1 MIRWMAEHKVAANL
15 LMLIL
20 LFWGGM
26 STLNIK
32 QELFPAFE
40 LDLLVVAVPY
50 SGATPEEVEES
61 IIVPIESALEGIEG
75 IKKMTSTA
83 REGAA
88 SIRIELDEGSNRK
101 LIQDEV
107 QSEIDRI
114 SIFPD
119 EAETP
124 RITAPRI
131 RREVLNIVVYG
142 EAPNRSLVEWAQL
155 IKDELLKDD
164 RITQVDVEQRRAFEL
179 KIEIPRSELQQY
191 SMTMDQI
198 AQIIRQS
205 TIDMPGGKIQTSGG
219 DLLVR
224 TKERRYTASEY
235 ARIPLLKTVQGALL
249 LGDIARISD
258 GFEESVLRNRYNG
271 KPSQRI
277 AVYRVGDQTP
287 TEVSQAVQ
295 KKLLEIENR
304 LPISISTSILND
316 RSTVLQDRIDLL
328 VKNLLYGLVLVFLTL
343 ALFLKIPLAFWIMMG
358 IPISYAGAMIAMP
371 GIDVSINM
379 ISLFAFILVLGIVV
393 DDAIVVGE
401 NIYAHQEMN
410 KSPIMAAVEGA
421 REIST
426 PVLITILTTVAAFIP
441 FYFVP
446 GTTGK
451 FFRSIP
457 NVLIIIL
464 FLSLVEAMF
473 ILPGHLAHRYRLI
486 EWILRP
492 LEWILE
498 WPRTYLS
505 RMLKWVSE
513 VPYRKALKLSIRYRY
528 TTLAVGIFMMLL
540 CAGLALGGHIRFTF
554 FPSIDSDR
562 INVRAELPFG
572 TPVEVTEKVESQ
584 MLKHAETLLAKY
596 EAEKGKPVSEG
607 IYSSIGRGGSHTLN
621 MRVYLKPLDERGFET
636 KEFSRQWKR
645 MLGQIPGLTNLS
657 YRSRHR
663 IDVDNDIDL
672 QLSHPE
678 SQVLER
684 VVGRF
689 KEDLSQYP
697 GVSDIE
703 DTTDTGKKEVRLTL
717 SDAGHAMGMNA
728 QDLTRQVRGA
738 FQGLEV
744 FKIQREG
751 NEVSVMLRIPE
762 EERRYLDNLEDLVVL
777 GPQNQS
783 LALNQVATLDYG
795 LSYSSIKRIDQRRVI
810 KVTANVDSSLSNT
823 AEVER
828 SLKKDLLPKTQE
840 EFPQL
845 SINIQGANRAQQN
858 TMEGVKQ
865 GSYISIMLIF
875 SLLALQFR
883 SYLQPFIVMTA
894 IPFGIV
900 GAVMGHYLLG
910 FTLSIVSVL
919 GMVALS
925 GIVVNDSLIMVD
937 FINRFRAQ
945 GHRLQDAVLEAGV
958 RRFRPIVLTTLTTF
972 FGLMPMMFETSRQA
986 RFLIPMAISLA
997 FGVLFATFITLF
1009 LVPVFYS
1016 VLNDLMVL
1024 FGQQKREVMNKT
1036 ATAE

>member
-142 EAPNRSLVEWAQL
+142 DAPNRSLVEWAQL

-164 RITQVDVEQRRAFEL
+164 RITQVDVEQRRTFEL

-191 SMTMDQI
+191 SMTMDHV

-235 ARIPLLKTVQGALL
+235 ARIPLLKTGQGALL

-410 KSPIMAAVEGA
+410 KSPVMAAVEGA

-492 LEWILE
+492 LEWILD

-505 RMLKWVSE
+505 KMLKWVSE
-513 VPYRKALKLSIRYRY
+513 EPYRKLLKLSIRYRY

-572 TPVEVTEKVESQ
+572 TPVEVAEKVESQ
-584 MLKHAETLLAKY
+584 MLEHAETLLAKY
-596 EAEKGKPVSEG
+596 EAENGKPVADG
-607 IYSSIGRGGSHTLN
+607 IYSTLGKGGSHKLN
-621 MRVYLKPLDERGFET
+621 MRVYLKPLDERGFES
-636 KEFSRQWKR
+636 KEFSRQWQR

-663 IDVDNDIDL
+663 VASENDIDL

-762 EERRYLDNLEDLVVL
+762 EE
-777 GPQNQS
+777 
-783 LALNQVATLDYG
+783 
-795 LSYSSIKRIDQRRVI
+795 
-810 KVTANVDSSLSNT
+810 
-823 AEVER
+823 
-828 SLKKDLLPKTQE
+828 
-840 EFPQL
+840 
-845 SINIQGANRAQQN
+845 
-858 TMEGVKQ
+858 
-865 GSYISIMLIF
+865 
-875 SLLALQFR
+875 
-883 SYLQPFIVMTA
+883 
-894 IPFGIV
+894 
-900 GAVMGHYLLG
+900 
-910 FTLSIVSVL
+910 
-919 GMVALS
+919 
-925 GIVVNDSLIMVD
+925 
-937 FINRFRAQ
+937 
-945 GHRLQDAVLEAGV
+945 
-958 RRFRPIVLTTLTTF
+958 
-972 FGLMPMMFETSRQA
+972 
-986 RFLIPMAISLA
+986 
-997 FGVLFATFITLF
+997 
-1009 LVPVFYS
+1009 
-1016 VLNDLMVL
+1016 
-1024 FGQQKREVMNKT
+1024 
-1036 ATAE
+1036 